1 MTQVWALLDKT
12 DFNVSTR
19 AVIVGF
25 DTSTQRLGILLKILD
40 VINVFRQSG
49 AEGLW
54 Q

>member
-19 AVIVGF
+19 TVIVGF
-25 DTSTQRLGILLKILD
+25 DTSTQRLGILLKNLD

-49 AEGLW
+49 AESLW